1 MVRRRGRLA
10 MKIQEA
16 FPDKIHELVLYVCAK
31 SAKDERFGR
40 TKLNKILFFADFL
53 AFANTGKAITEVT
66 YWTLPWGPGPKC
78 LLPVLDKLTKAGRL
92 AEQDINFYEKPQ
104 KRPIA
109 LKAPDLKHFT
119 AEEISL
125 VDYVIEKLWNLTA
138 AEVSEFSHRFLFW
151 WDAMP
156 EKTLIPYA
164 AAWVSVP
171 REFTAE
177 ETALAEQLQREIER
191 AA

>member
-1 MVRRRGRLA
+1 MRIL
-10 MKIQEA
+10 EA

-31 SAKDERFGR
+31 SEKDDRFGR

-53 AFANTGKAITEVT
+53 SFAKTGKAITGVT

-78 LLPVLDKLTKAGRL
+78 LLPVLEKLAKSGRL
-92 AEQDINFYEKPQ
+92 AEQDIDFHGNPQ

-109 LKAPDLKHFT
+109 LKAPDLKHFG
-119 AEEISL
+119 AAEISL

-138 AEVSEFSHRFLFW
+138 TEVSEFSHRFLFW

-156 EKTLIPYA
+156 QKTDIPYA

-171 REFTAE
+171 TEFTSDE
-177 ETALAEQLQREIER
+177 IALAENLQRGFKGV
-191 AA
+191 A